1 MPIKTATLL
10 RCGVLAA
17 LCWSV
22 ADMLLVGFVPHPE
35 LYPRLLALDAQLA
48 GDGDFAAL
56 MLDASPAR
64 LFFGVIPA
72 TFSLIGYLAACAG
85 LARLLTA
92 SRTSH
97 LALALLF
104 GSYALLPLAHAGF
117 YYLGHSAQTLLA
129 VDDAAVPLLLAQYN
143 AFYQLLQL
151 HWLAAIALAA
161 AGWLLVTVQIARRR
175 STLPRSF
182 ALLTPLPLAVLIGFA
197 CSAFPTAPLA
207 ALLGGATFNLAQLV
221 FYAAVCWRLR

>member
-56 MLDASPAR
+56 M
-64 LFFGVIPA
+64 
-72 TFSLIGYLAACAG
+72 
-85 LARLLTA
+85 
-92 SRTSH
+92 
-97 LALALLF
+97 
-104 GSYALLPLAHAGF
+104 
-117 YYLGHSAQTLLA
+117 
-129 VDDAAVPLLLAQYN
+129 LLAQYN

-182 ALLTPLPLAVLIGFA
+182 ALLTPLPLAVLIGFG

-207 ALLGGATFNLAQLV
+207 ACCGGGRFA
-221 FYAAVCWRLR
+221 R